1 MGNAQSQKKT
11 KETKN
16 TLFNEELINS
26 IDLLASKLIFE
37 QSFQNL
43 TKLGNSN
50 YCDEVSILTQKLL
63 KESLDTVNINVI
75 STRVKY
81 GTQDLYV
88 IDDEGFKKLKQ
99 VEADR
104 DKAMLCSNVSRFY
117 IRIFQAYSAIVKA
130 INPIYIYKDIEG
142 TEKVRSVFEKISSE
156 NKKKADIGL
165 KSLCSRRIFYLKP
178 KKMGEK
184 QMTLQMKNCN
194 MNNKK
199 NQLAILT
206 KTHVN
211 KHEKQPEQPNVEE
224 EPNQVE
230 GEPKQVL
237 EGEPKPATEE
247 QFKQAAEDEPKPAT
261 EEPFKQAAEAPIIP
275 KDQPKQLE
283 EQPTQL
289 EEQPKQLEEQ
299 PKQLKEQPK
308 QPETSN
314 FQFLLPYLNQPDK
327 KQGGGDKEQT
337 PGKVELPSDIIETMS
352 LADEPG
358 IESLENLYKD
368 KMEIKIDGETL
379 KGTFV
384 MSKKSR
390 KQYEKDLK
398 QFYKAFVPNGKQT
411 DIKKFSDIKLID
423 YSKTKECND
432 GDSKWEN
439 EINGMSSNKDH
450 KLFIKYGDHFQK
462 MIANVREREREL
474 INLLHEIFDF
484 DLKKEIP
491 IKIKGNLTEDKLN
504 NEIMRDIKN
513 TVKKMYID
521 CEINFQHGIQLYNQI
536 YKDRNKM

>member
-37 QSFQNL
+37 QSFENL
-43 TKLGNSN
+43 TKLGNSK

-142 TEKVRSVFEKISSE
+142 TEKVRSVFDEISSE

-194 MNNKK
+194 MNNNK

-211 KHEKQPEQPNVEE
+211 KHEKQPEKTNGEDESKSVTE
-224 EPNQVE
+224 EPKQTEVEGEPKPVTEETPIQEVE
-230 GEPKQVL
+230 GEPKQEPKQEV
-237 EGEPKPATEE
+237 EGEPKQE
-247 QFKQAAEDEPKPAT
+247 QEGEPKQEVEGQVIT
-261 EEPFKQAAEAPIIP
+261 
-275 KDQPKQLE
+275 
-283 EQPTQL
+283 T
-289 EEQPKQLEEQ
+289 EQPKQVDVNPVEN
-299 PKQLKEQPK
+299 PV
-308 QPETSN
+308 
-314 FQFLLPYLNQPDK
+314 K
-327 KQGGGDKEQT
+327 KQEGGDKEQT
-337 PGKVELPSDIIETMS
+337 SGKVELPSDIIETMS
-352 LADEPG
+352 LEDEPG
-358 IESLENLYKD
+358 IKSLENLYKD
-368 KMEIKIDGETL
+368 KMEIKIEGTNL
-379 KGTFV
+379 HGTFV

-439 EINGMSSNKDH
+439 EINGTSSNKDH
-450 KLFIKYGDHFQK
+450 KLFVKYGDHFQK
-462 MIANVREREREL
+462 MIADVRERETEL

-491 IKIKGNLTEDKLN
+491 IKIKGDLTEDKLN
-504 NEIMRDIKN
+504 NEIMRDIKD

-521 CEINFQHGIQLYNQI
+521 CEINFQQGIQIYNQI

>member
-37 QSFQNL
+37 QSFENL
-43 TKLGNSN
+43 TKLGNSK

-104 DKAMLCSNVSRFY
+104 DKAMLCLNVSRFY
-117 IRIFQAYSAIVKA
+117 TRIFQAYSSIVEA

-142 TEKVRSVFEKISSE
+142 TEKVRSVFEEISSE

-211 KHEKQPEQPNVEE
+211 KHEKQPDQPNVEEEPKPATEEPKPVTEEPKPATEEPNPSTE

-230 GEPKQVL
+230 GEPK
-237 EGEPKPATEE
+237 PSTEE
-247 QFKQAAEDEPKPAT
+247 Q
-261 EEPFKQAAEAPIIP
+261 FKQAAEAPIIP

-283 EQPTQL
+283 EQP
-289 EEQPKQLEEQ
+289 KQLI
-299 PKQLKEQPK
+299 EQPK

-314 FQFLLPYLNQPDK
+314 FQFLLPYLKQPDK
-327 KQGGGDKEQT
+327 KQEGGDKEQT

-368 KMEIKIDGETL
+368 KMEIKIGDKKL
-379 KGTFV
+379 HGTFV

-390 KQYEKDLK
+390 KRYEKDLK

-439 EINGMSSNKDH
+439 EINGTSSKNDD

-462 MIANVREREREL
+462 MIANVRERETEL

-491 IKIKGNLTEDKLN
+491 IKIKGDLTEDKLN

-521 CEINFQHGIQLYNQI
+521 CEMDFQRGIQLYNQI

>member
-117 IRIFQAYSAIVKA
+117 IRIFQAYSSIVEA

-142 TEKVRSVFEKISSE
+142 TEKVRSVFDEISSE

-211 KHEKQPEQPNVEE
+211 KHEKQPDQPNVEE

-237 EGEPKPATEE
+237 EGEPKPVTEEPNQVEGEPNQVEDEPKPSTEE
-247 QFKQAAEDEPKPAT
+247 QFKQAAEGE
-261 EEPFKQAAEAPIIP
+261 FKQAAEAPIIP
-275 KDQPKQLE
+275 KD
-283 EQPTQL
+283 
-289 EEQPKQLEEQ
+289 QPKQLEEQ

-314 FQFLLPYLNQPDK
+314 FQFLLPYLNQPVK
-327 KQGGGDKEQT
+327 KQEGGDKEQP

-352 LADEPG
+352 LEDEPG
-358 IESLENLYKD
+358 IKSLENLYKD

-390 KQYEKDLK
+390 KRYEKDLK

-439 EINGMSSNKDH
+439 EINGTSSKNDD

-462 MIANVREREREL
+462 MITNVRERETEL

-491 IKIKGNLTEDKLN
+491 IKIKGDLTEDKLN

-521 CEINFQHGIQLYNQI
+521 CEIDFQRGIQLYNQI

>member
-37 QSFQNL
+37 QSFENL
-43 TKLGNSN
+43 TKLGNSK

-104 DKAMLCSNVSRFY
+104 DKAMLCLNVSRFY
-117 IRIFQAYSAIVKA
+117 TRIFQAYSSIVEA

-142 TEKVRSVFEKISSE
+142 TEKVRSVFEEISSE

-211 KHEKQPEQPNVEE
+211 KHEKQPDQPNVEE
-224 EPNQVE
+224 EP
-230 GEPKQVL
+230 KQVL
-237 EGEPKPATEE
+237 
-247 QFKQAAEDEPKPAT
+247 EDEPKPAT
-261 EEPFKQAAEAPIIP
+261 EEPKQVEGEPKPSTEEQFKQEKVEGEHKQAAEGTIIP
-275 KDQPKQLE
+275 I
-283 EQPTQL
+283 
-289 EEQPKQLEEQ
+289 EQPKQLEE
-299 PKQLKEQPK
+299 PVK

-314 FQFLLPYLNQPDK
+314 FQYLVPPRNQPVK
-327 KQGGGDKEQT
+327 KQEGGDKEQP

-358 IESLENLYKD
+358 IKSLENLYKD
-368 KMEIKIDGETL
+368 KMEIKIGDKKL
-379 KGTFV
+379 HGTFV

-411 DIKKFSDIKLID
+411 DIKNFSDIKLID

-462 MIANVREREREL
+462 MIANVRERETEL

-491 IKIKGNLTEDKLN
+491 IKIKGDLTEDKLN

-521 CEINFQHGIQLYNQI
+521 CEVNFQRGIQLYNQI

>member
-37 QSFQNL
+37 QSFRHL
-43 TKLGNSN
+43 KKLGDSK
-50 YCDEVSILTQKLL
+50 YCNEVSILTQKLL

-104 DKAMLCSNVSRFY
+104 DKAMLCLNVSRFY
-117 IRIFQAYSAIVKA
+117 TRIFQAYSSIVEA

-142 TEKVRSVFEKISSE
+142 TEKVRSVFEEISSE

-199 NQLAILT
+199 NKLAILT

-211 KHEKQPEQPNVEE
+211 KHEKQPEQPNIEEEPKPATE

-230 GEPKQVL
+230 GEPK
-237 EGEPKPATEE
+237 PSTEE
-247 QFKQAAEDEPKPAT
+247 QFKQAT
-261 EEPFKQAAEAPIIP
+261 EAPIIP

-283 EQPTQL
+283 EQP
-289 EEQPKQLEEQ
+289 KQLI
-299 PKQLKEQPK
+299 EQPK

-314 FQFLLPYLNQPDK
+314 FQFLLPYLKQPDK
-327 KQGGGDKEQT
+327 KQEGGDKEQT

-368 KMEIKIDGETL
+368 KMEIKIDGEIL
-379 KGTFV
+379 QGTFV
-384 MSKKSR
+384 MSKKSK

-439 EINGMSSNKDH
+439 EINGTSSKNDD

-462 MIANVREREREL
+462 MIANVRERETEL

-484 DLKKEIP
+484 DLEKEIP
-491 IKIKGNLTEDKLN
+491 IKIKGDLTEDKLN

-521 CEINFQHGIQLYNQI
+521 CEMDFQRGIQLYNQI